1 MIRTSR
7 NHLEIGLMPLDGQPF
22 RKINSSAPSSS
33 SVRVEIQNFQNF
45 GKRVYYILVQEK
57 ILEGMF
63 TRYFKEKADCYVFDM
78 KL

>member
-1 MIRTSR
+1 
-7 NHLEIGLMPLDGQPF
+7 MPLDGQPF

-33 SVRVEIQNFQNF
+33 SVRVEIQNF
-45 GKRVYYILVQEK
+45 GKKVYYILVQEK